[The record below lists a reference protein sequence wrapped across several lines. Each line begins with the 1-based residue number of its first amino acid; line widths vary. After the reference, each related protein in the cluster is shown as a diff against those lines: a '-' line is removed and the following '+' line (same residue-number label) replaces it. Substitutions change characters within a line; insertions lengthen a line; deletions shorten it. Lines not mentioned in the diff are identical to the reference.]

1 MGSGQSN
8 FLLTLQMKVQANP
21 LHSHLQCFLFIRV
34 IYDLQS

>member
-8 FLLTLQMKVQANP
+8 FLLTLQMKVQANL